1 MHATG
6 QSASESLYTGLRRG
20 HGILAML
27 GWGILMI
34 IGTIVARY
42 FKHKDPIWFYL
53 HISLQS
59 VGFILGVIGVIC
71 GFILNN
77 HVNANVGTHKSI
89 GIFILL
95 LGCLQVCLF
104 FVILPKFKVLYYT
117 FRALDI
123 PLQSMD
129 ISNALHN
136 YHIFFLFFFY
146 FFFRVFL
153 AKREKREERFEPMI
167 SFL

>member
-77 HVNANVGTHKSI
+77 HLNANVGTHKSI

-117 FRALDI
+117 LRALDI
-123 PLQSMD
+123 PLQSSMD

-136 YHIFFLFFFY
+136 YHIFFPFIFLFFLFFFIIKVS
-146 FFFRVFL
+146 FAFKERK
-153 AKREKREERFEPMI
+153 KRGKI
-167 SFL
+167 